1 MAAVPLPVGGVPLG
15 PPAPGQEFLL
25 LPDPVDAVL
34 NHGGVG
40 DNPLPDRPERPV
52 AEKKKICKN
61 PSSLEDLC
69 VMGYLKYLENE
80 IVTYISLTQSKSHLV
95 KGVAKRMLQI
105 LKDDINGR
113 LTGLASSVLREKMV
127 SLILSEKF
135 PSIEHCNI
143 YVPEKK
149 DDVDVDPNDE
159 NEMIIPTCPNIC
171 CTGAFV
177 QEGMMGVIMSAE
189 VRQLIF
195 TSDRVQSR
203 RQFPGTLE
211 FNVPVVLTHLLGAT
225 DGKVSQLERLVFSEN
240 FVKEEVEDGVVKSK
254 LPMIDQSDKQALF
267 SRHFGQGN
275 IYDTPDRRGIAVDL
289 LILFRDIHPKGG
301 QFCKLTELVLKNNI
315 QCKLYSKANFQFE
328 FLARIGF
335 CCPKLR
341 VFDVFGTDT
350 WADCLVA
357 LFFRDAF
364 HSLHRY
370 LYFMENED
378 DECSEYHPHDTSRYC
393 QFCFDQWHPNQI
405 ERPYTNNPVIPLL
418 DSVYD
423 HVIKRYPKRS
433 YCILRNCV
441 RVSDLLKSTGDTVFE
456 LVRPPR
462 APSCQVC
469 HPQPAVDPLD
479 ISNQGIKGRLRTKK
493 GSNSSRVV
501 GGAAKVGAGC
511 VCSNTCCSYSGSTGG
526 VVGPGSG
533 PVRAGNRRSLR
544 SSDIASTSGGGVFA
558 NNLMGSEGQ
567 GGSKLGGEKRKK
579 SSERWVF
586 ASRSPEKVV
595 TVGGNNRSVS
605 KSREIL
611 SLLGETAVGGGDGE
625 GVMTRARKRSLIKGG
640 RGERGVGETV
650 VKKCKMERFGNKYE
664 RGVRLR
670 GGSAYRRSNKGGGL
684 GDKEKGEGEKVESGD
699 RGVPGD
705 GLIAH
710 TDWEKE
716 SQDRLAKFPATTCH
730 HGPGVPSGSKYC
742 DHHDLWFEPESI
754 SYREVV
760 GYPHLNQCVNS
771 LEILNIGGSNVL
783 GEFLPFL
790 LLHTPKLKSLGQ
802 WLNTMIYGL
811 EILKDLPGYENYQN
825 TQLQEFSYSSDR
837 NYFCQPYI
845 GFVPESQEFKNVR
858 REMVRYSNKS
868 AKRIGHK
875 ARLHASKRKQIQDD
889 VELMVTSCPNLRKVN
904 LVVHYKIPVLED
916 THGSVWEP
924 LLRLQNLIELD
935 LVTMKFENVRSL
947 LVVVG
952 PRLQKLTVECDE
964 EQGNGSE
971 IVHLA
976 RNCPNISSLR
986 ILLGDKILRGEMTL
1000 HFGQTFFR
1008 KLERLTVEG
1017 NVHLHGFAFLWGHC
1031 QALKYIRIG
1040 LVVSNE
1046 LTNTNVLIQDVFTLL
1061 FQVNKM
1067 ICLEEMHIR
1076 NLKVRSLAMATLLL
1090 DNLPNLKK
1098 ASNWFLDLYGED
1110 MAAFKRHVKK
1120 YKVKGLQ
1127 IDYKEW

>member
-1 MAAVPLPVGGVPLG
+1 MAGLPAVPGLAPNPAP
-15 PPAPGQEFLL
+15 PPAQEFLL

-34 NHGGVG
+34 NHVG
-40 DNPLPDRPERPV
+40 LEADLALEQPRPQQSKQEVEQRVRSP
-52 AEKKKICKN
+52 A
-61 PSSLEDLC
+61 SLEDAC
-69 VMGYLKYLENE
+69 VMAYLKYLETE
-80 IVTYISLTQSKSHLV
+80 IVTYISLTQSKSLLV
-95 KGVAKRMLQI
+95 KGVAKRMLQV

-127 SLILSEKF
+127 NLILSDKF
-135 PSIEHCNI
+135 PSVEHCNI

-149 DDVDVDPNDE
+149 DDVEVDPNDE
-159 NEMIIPTCPNIC
+159 NEMIVPTCPNIC

-177 QEGMMGVIMSAE
+177 QEGMMGVVMSAE
-189 VRQLIF
+189 VRQLNF
-195 TSDRVQSR
+195 TSEKVQSR

-240 FVKEEVEDGVVKSK
+240 FVKEEVEEGVAASK
-254 LPMIDQSDKQALF
+254 LPMIDQSDKQAQF
-267 SRHFGQGN
+267 SRQFGQGN

-301 QFCKLTELVLKNNI
+301 QFTKLTELVLKNNI

-328 FLARIGF
+328 LLARIGF

-341 VFDVFGTDT
+341 VLDVFGTDT

-357 LFFRDAF
+357 LFFKDAF

-370 LYFMENED
+370 LYFMENEE

-393 QFCFDQWHPNQI
+393 QFCFDQWHPNRI

-423 HVIKRYPKRS
+423 HVIKKYPRKS

-441 RVSDLLKSTGDTVFE
+441 RVSDLLRATQDSVFE
-456 LVRPPR
+456 LVRPAR
-462 APSCQVC
+462 APSCHVC
-469 HPQPAVDPLD
+469 HPRPGAGQPGLAGPAVE
-479 ISNQGIKGRLRTKK
+479 GIKARLRTKK
-493 GSNSSRVV
+493 AAARAGPSYPAPGCACCRTPCCP
-501 GGAAKVGAGC
+501 GPGA
-511 VCSNTCCSYSGSTGG
+511 
-526 VVGPGSG
+526 VVGPGGG
-533 PVRAGNRRSLR
+533 PGRAGNRRTVR
-544 SSDIASTSGGGVFA
+544 PSDISAPVGPAFGATAGEAAEEEGGRA
-558 NNLMGSEGQ
+558 
-567 GGSKLGGEKRKK
+567 RK

-586 ASRSPEKVV
+586 ASRGPG
-595 TVGGNNRSVS
+595 TVAGPGRGSGRQVS
-605 KSREIL
+605 KAREL
-611 SLLGETAVGGGDGE
+611 GTLLGETAVSQAE
-625 GVMTRARKRSLIKGG
+625 GVMTRARKRRLIKGATG
-640 RGERGVGETV
+640 VTGDVGEGGES
-650 VKKCKMERFGNKYE
+650 KRC
-664 RGVRLR
+664 RLDNLQHKSLQGAAVR
-670 GGSAYRRSNKGGGL
+670 GGRTRASSSSSSAAVKRNTSKSTTATVATET
-684 GDKEKGEGEKVESGD
+684 EKQ
-699 RGVPGD
+699 GVAVQISHP
-705 GLIAH
+705 
-710 TDWEKE
+710 DWERE
-716 SQDRLAKFPATTCH
+716 TEQRRAMFPAASCLH
-730 HGPGVPSGSKYC
+730 SSPAGPVEKFC
-742 DHHDLWFEPESI
+742 DHHDLWFEPDQI
-754 SYREVV
+754 SYREILSF
-760 GYPHLNQCVNS
+760 PHLNECVNS

-811 EILKDLPGYENYQN
+811 EILKDLPGYADYQN
-825 TQLQEFSYSSDR
+825 SQLQEFSYSSDR

-845 GFVPESQEFKNVR
+845 GFVPESQDFKNVR

-868 AKRIGHK
+868 AKRTGHK

-889 VELMVTSCPNLRKVN
+889 IELMVSSCPSLRKVN
-904 LVVHYKIPVLED
+904 LVVHYKMPVLED
-916 THGSVWEP
+916 THGSVWAP
-924 LLRLQNLIELD
+924 LLRLHHLVELD
-935 LVTMKFENVRSL
+935 LVTMKFENIRSL

-952 PRLQKLTVECDE
+952 PRLERLTVECDE

-976 RNCPNISSLR
+976 RNCPNIVSLR

-1067 ICLEEMHIR
+1067 TCLEEMHIR

-1098 ASNWFLDLYGED
+1098 ASNWFLDMYGED
-1110 MAAFKRHVKK
+1110 MTAFKRHVKK
-1120 YKVKGLQ
+1120 YKAKGLQ